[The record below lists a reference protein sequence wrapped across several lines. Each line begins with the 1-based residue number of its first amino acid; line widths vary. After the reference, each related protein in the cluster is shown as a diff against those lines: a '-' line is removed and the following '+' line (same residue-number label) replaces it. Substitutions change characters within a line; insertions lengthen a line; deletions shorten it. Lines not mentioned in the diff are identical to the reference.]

1 MGASELA
8 QAAKTV
14 LLADNHP
21 IFRAGIRALIEEQD
35 GYEVVGE
42 VSDGETCI
50 AQAELLRPDILV
62 VDLSMPPMDGFE
74 VARWARKQLPAATT
88 IILTMYSGKEFV
100 AEAKEAGARAFVS
113 KEDAGSELIAA
124 LGQSAEFY
132 MSSSAGRAEPTSLAP
147 AAEDIPKQM
156 LPGLSRAEMNV
167 LKSVA
172 QSKTSRE
179 ISEVLGISV
188 RTVQTHRRN
197 ICEKLE
203 LRGSNSLLQFAIRN
217 RQLIEES
224 D

>member
-1 MGASELA
+1 M
-8 QAAKTV
+8 
-14 LLADNHP
+14 
-21 IFRAGIRALIEEQD
+21 I
-35 GYEVVGE
+35 GE

-50 AQAELLRPDILV
+50 VQAELLRPDILV
-62 VDLSMPPMDGFE
+62 ADLSMPPMDGFE
-74 VARWARKQLPAATT
+74 VARWVRRHLPTSQT
-88 IILTMYSGKEFV
+88 IILSMYSGKEFV
-100 AEAKEAGARAFVS
+100 AESREAGARAFVS

-124 LGQSAEFY
+124 LDHTSDFY
-132 MSSSAGRAEPTSLAP
+132 MSSSAGRAEPTTLAP

-179 ISEVLGISV
+179 ISEILGISI

-217 RQLIEES
+217 RQLIEAS